1 MSVLMMDIRRMG
13 VGVGDRLME
22 VQVAVATSG
31 HHIMGVRVVPVV
43 MAVGVLMFQG
53 FVRMFMP
60 MAFSQVQEHS
70 GQHEATPQ
78 HHEPAR

>member
-1 MSVLMMDIRRMG
+1 MLMVHIGSMSMSMGDRRMR
-13 VGVGDRLME
+13 VPM
-22 VQVAVATSG
+22 AVATDG